1 VRLLLDPSNPSVI
14 YAEAE
19 LDGLYKSTNRGQS
32 WKRIDDGLPDLS
44 TRALVIDPTDSM
56 TLYVGTFKRGIF
68 KSTNGGES
76 WQPTGLCEQ
85 AEAIACSEP

>member
-1 VRLLLDPSNPSVI
+1 MS
-14 YAEAE
+14 
-19 LDGLYKSTNRGQS
+19 LYYSIFNNRGQS

>member
-1 VRLLLDPSNPSVI
+1 MAAFHLIIYGRFWVI
-14 YAEAE
+14 TE
-19 LDGLYKSTNRGQS
+19 
-32 WKRIDDGLPDLS
+32 
-44 TRALVIDPTDSM
+44 DPTDSR

-85 AEAIACSEP
+85 ADATACSEP